1 MKKIV
6 IVTGGF
12 DPIHSGHIR
21 YFAAAKELGDILV
34 VGLNSDDWLKR
45 KKGKYFMPFP
55 ERFEIVS
62 SLKMV
67 DEVISFMDGD
77 NTAIDA
83 ISQVKQKYPTMDIIF
98 ANGGDRTKENI
109 PEMIFSDVSYQFGV
123 GGSNKQNSSSWIL
136 EEWKAPK
143 TTRTWGYYREIYNQP
158 HTKVKELVVEP
169 GKSLSMQ
176 KHFYRNEHWHVVEG
190 VATVKLKYRKP
201 GGSEEVFNY
210 TLYPH
215 HTLNIPLG
223 VWHQLSNQ
231 SSSLLKIAEIQYGEK
246 CEEDDIERT

>member
-123 GGSNKQNSSSWIL
+123 GGS
-136 EEWKAPK
+136 
-143 TTRTWGYYREIYNQP
+143 TRR
-158 HTKVKELVVEP
+158 
-169 GKSLSMQ
+169 M
-176 KHFYRNEHWHVVEG
+176 EG
-190 VATVKLKYRKP
+190 
-201 GGSEEVFNY
+201 S
-210 TLYPH
+210 
-215 HTLNIPLG
+215 
-223 VWHQLSNQ
+223 
-231 SSSLLKIAEIQYGEK
+231 
-246 CEEDDIERT
+246 